1 MASVESEIL
10 IQAPVERVMAVARDI
25 ERFPEFMKDVAS
37 VKILERGP
45 GDRTVSQW
53 VARVEELRT
62 KVKWTEED
70 LWDEASRTCEFHQ
83 IEGDYEKLEGL
94 WTFEPV
100 PEGTLFRS
108 QVEIE
113 YAVPLIGPL
122 LKGLIARKAKENL
135 DATLAAVKAEAEKRR
150 PAQG

>member
-1 MASVESEIL
+1 MASIESEVL
-10 IQAPVERVMAVARDI
+10 INAPVEQVMSLARDI
-25 ERFPEFMKDVAS
+25 ERFPQFMKDLVS
-37 VKILERGP
+37 VSVLERGP
-45 GDRTVSQW
+45 GDRVVSQW

-62 KVKWTEED
+62 KIKWTEED
-70 LWDEASRTCEFHQ
+70 LWDEEARTCEFHQ
-83 IEGDYEKLEGL
+83 IEGDYEKLEGV

-100 PEGTLFRS
+100 PEGTIFRS

-135 DATLAAVKAEAEKRR
+135 DATLAAIRAEAERR
-150 PAQG
+150 QSRG